1 MRFGLNKFKKTLRKK
16 GSCFHLFLFIL
27 DYNYGMRFVS
37 RKSVLFGL
45 LILSFS
51 LLNAQGMPGGN
62 PPGGQPP
69 AGPHPPAGNENPGN
83 FPPPPPKDPENIIN
97 YRGNRTYSENLPLK
111 IIQTKCTRKEG
122 ELVFIEIF
130 FNQSI
135 NPRSMNEDSIYINDQ
150 PLPKKTRFL
159 YNRRGDTLKLITS
172 MQEDEFSLKVQNIN
186 SFSGYPIEPA
196 FFEIDLED
204 EDEFFEFKPEEDGEL
219 PDDFSLIQ

>member
-27 DYNYGMRFVS
+27 DYNYGMRFLS
-37 RKSVLFGL
+37 RKSILFGL

-135 NPRSMNEDSIYINDQ
+135 NPRSVKPASILINNNPVLPPARFMFSKKGDS
-150 PLPKKTRFL
+150 
-159 YNRRGDTLKLITS
+159 LKLLIPMNS
-172 MQEDEFSLKVQNIN
+172 N
-186 SFSGYPIEPA
+186 SFKMKVTKIRSFDNTLIEPV
-196 FFEIDLED
+196 
-204 EDEFFEFKPEEDGEL
+204 EL
-219 PDDFSLIQ
+219 LVEVER

>member
-51 LLNAQGMPGGN
+51 LLNAHGMPGGN

-135 NPRSMNEDSIYINDQ
+135 NPRSVKPASILINNN
-150 PLPKKTRFL
+150 PVLPPARFMFSKKG
-159 YNRRGDTLKLITS
+159 NSLKLLIP
-172 MQEDEFSLKVQNIN
+172 MNNN
-186 SFSGYPIEPA
+186 SFKMKVTKIRSFDNTLIEPV
-196 FFEIDLED
+196 
-204 EDEFFEFKPEEDGEL
+204 EL
-219 PDDFSLIQ
+219 LVEVER

>member
-27 DYNYGMRFVS
+27 DYNYGMRFLS

-135 NPRSMNEDSIYINDQ
+135 NPRSVKPASILINNT
-150 PLPKKTRFL
+150 PVLPPARFMFSKKG
-159 YNRRGDTLKLITS
+159 NSLKLLIPMNS
-172 MQEDEFSLKVQNIN
+172 N
-186 SFSGYPIEPA
+186 SFKMKVTKIRSFDNTLIEPV
-196 FFEIDLED
+196 
-204 EDEFFEFKPEEDGEL
+204 EL
-219 PDDFSLIQ
+219 LVEVER

>member
-1 MRFGLNKFKKTLRKK
+1 MNCLKK
-16 GSCFHLFLFIL
+16 HLIHFLF
-27 DYNYGMRFVS
+27 F
-37 RKSVLFGL
+37 
-45 LILSFS
+45 SFFITVPCAVC
-51 LLNAQGMPGGN
+51 LATPDQ
-62 PPGGQPP
+62 
-69 AGPHPPAGNENPGN
+69 ED
-83 FPPPPPKDPENIIN
+83 FPPLPPDQDKPFLDSQKHPPKDQDNIIR
-97 YRGNRTYSENLPLK
+97 YRGNRIYIENIEL
-111 IIQTKCTRKEG
+111 QVAQVKCTRQDEAN
-122 ELVFIEIF
+122 VSIEIF

-159 YNRRGDTLKLITS
+159 YNRRGDTLKLIIS